1 MPLPL
6 AVQWSSVLA
15 VQCNKMTFFV
25 CLFFFLLL
33 KKTVFTLL
41 LWGLDESNEAK
52 IVIFWVFVSNNGKCI
67 LSTISIL
74 NVLPF
79 QGLLVAILYCFVNK
93 EVRQIHLSKATL
105 ILNVSSLWGYI
116 FYCLCLFLYLFFC
129 ISKNIFKF
137 HFFFF
142 CLQGPADTTG
152 SIC

>member
-1 MPLPL
+1 M
-6 AVQWSSVLA
+6 
-15 VQCNKMTFFV
+15 KR
-25 CLFFFLLL
+25 
-33 KKTVFTLL
+33 
-41 LWGLDESNEAK
+41 
-52 IVIFWVFVSNNGKCI
+52 CI

-137 HFFFF
+137 QFFSFVCKDQQTRQDPSANMQSF
-142 CLQGPADTTG
+142 KCSFWQRTSIYWCPLCLVQSSSPLSLLSLPSLPLSGAVGDAEKVEEVETG
-152 SIC
+152 